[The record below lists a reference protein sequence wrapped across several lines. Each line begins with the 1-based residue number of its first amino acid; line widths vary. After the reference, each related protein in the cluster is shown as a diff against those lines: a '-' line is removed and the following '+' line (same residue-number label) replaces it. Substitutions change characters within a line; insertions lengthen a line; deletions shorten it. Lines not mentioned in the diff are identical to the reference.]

1 MRLTSVP
8 LRESDLV
15 RCANANGFR
24 VTEAYSPPGKI
35 ASHAHRTLSLTI
47 LVDGSFEE
55 SYLPIHK
62 AQECRTGSVL
72 VRPSEEPHAN
82 QIGRLGGRTLSIEIE
97 AERLDCHGLAVDR
110 LLSLEHRCE
119 GAFLDV
125 GLGMSQELRR
135 GDASS
140 GLALESLSLELVAR
154 LIRVHESRT
163 RSPAWLRPVLDT
175 LHDRLRDPR
184 LRMSEIAAQARVHPV
199 YLARVFR
206 QVYRVTPGEYV
217 RRLRL
222 EWAKERILNS
232 AEPLSDLA
240 LQAGFADQSHLS
252 RAFRARYGVPPAH
265 LRKK

>member
-163 RSPAWLRPVLDT
+163 RSPA
-175 LHDRLRDPR
+175 
-184 LRMSEIAAQARVHPV
+184 
-199 YLARVFR
+199 
-206 QVYRVTPGEYV
+206 
-217 RRLRL
+217 
-222 EWAKERILNS
+222 
-232 AEPLSDLA
+232 
-240 LQAGFADQSHLS
+240 
-252 RAFRARYGVPPAH
+252 
-265 LRKK
+265 

>member
-62 AQECRTGSVL
+62 AQECQTGSVL
-72 VRPSEEPHAN
+72 VRPPEEPHAN
-82 QIGRLGGRTLSIEIE
+82 QIGKQGGRTLSIEIE
-97 AERLDCHGLAVDR
+97 PERLDCHGRAVDR

-125 GLGMSQELRR
+125 GLAMSQELRQ

-140 GLALESLSLELVAR
+140 GLALESLSLELLAR
-154 LIRVHESRT
+154 LIRVHESRGGA
-163 RSPAWLRPVLDT
+163 PDWLKPVLNT
-175 LHDRLRDPR
+175 LHDRLRDPNC
-184 LRMSEIAAQARVHPV
+184 A
-199 YLARVFR
+199 Y
-206 QVYRVTPGEYV
+206 
-217 RRLRL
+217 
-222 EWAKERILNS
+222 
-232 AEPLSDLA
+232 
-240 LQAGFADQSHLS
+240 QS
-252 RAFRARYGVPPAH
+252 
-265 LRKK
+265 